1 MIRRP
6 PRSTRTDTPF
16 PYTTLFRAPR
26 RRQPAELLRRIS
38 AGAREHI
45 SESWPSPTLLPRPF
59 PLDTLSNPAAR
70 ANMVSRRPMDHFARP
85 ARFTDHRPRDRD
97 EARKSGVMGKGVS
110 VSLDLGGG
118 GIIKQQK
125 NKT

>member
-1 MIRRP
+1 MP
-6 PRSTRTDTPF
+6 QA
-16 PYTTLFRAPR
+16 APR

-85 ARFTDHRPRDRD
+85 ARFTDHRPRSD
-97 EARKSGVMGKGVS
+97 EHTSELQ
-110 VSLDLGGG
+110 SLMRISYAVFCL
-118 GIIKQQK
+118 KKK
-125 NKT
+125 N

>member
-1 MIRRP
+1 MP
-6 PRSTRTDTPF
+6 QA
-16 PYTTLFRAPR
+16 APR
-26 RRQPAELLRRIS
+26 RRQPAELLRRS
-38 AGAREHI
+38 TAGAREHI

-97 EARKSGVMGKGVS
+97 DVRSEEHTSELQ
-110 VSLDLGGG
+110 SLMRISYAVFCL
-118 GIIKQQK
+118 KK
-125 NKT
+125 KTTSRNRTHCSPHNSKLTPTYTH